1 MRDNRKER
9 MDTRTEKQV
18 QEDMINSINEL
29 QDEIKILFP
38 WKIAQNSD
46 EIILNN
52 NTIQLIIKAIKQMKG
67 KNNE

>member
-29 QDEIKILFP
+29 QDEVKILFP
-38 WKIAQNSD
+38 WKIAQNSN
-46 EIILNN
+46 EIVLNN
-52 NTIQLIIKAIKQMKG
+52 NTIQLIIKAIKQLKG
-67 KNNE
+67 ENNE

>member
-29 QDEIKILFP
+29 QDEVKILFP
-38 WKIAQNSD
+38 WRIAQNSN
-46 EIILNN
+46 EIVLNN

>member
-29 QDEIKILFP
+29 QDEVKILFP
-38 WKIAQNSD
+38 WRIAQNSN
-46 EIILNN
+46 EIVLNS
-52 NTIQLIIKAIKQMKG
+52 
-67 KNNE
+67 

>member
-1 MRDNRKER
+1 MGKGIE
-9 MDTRTEKQV
+9 MDTRTDKQV

-29 QDEIKILFP
+29 QDEVEILFP

-52 NTIQLIIKAIKQMKG
+52 NTIQLIIQAIKQMKG